1 MGSFEISRDIT
12 IAAPRTVVYDL
23 VDDFR
28 QWGRWSP
35 WEDLDP
41 AMSHEYSGPDRG
53 VGARHRWVGNK
64 DAGEGEM
71 LMTSSSPDGV
81 SLDLSFVKPW
91 KASNQVRIDL
101 AEVGDGARATWTM
114 TGQQNILM
122 KVLFAVMRM
131 GNRLG
136 KDFEKGLRQLKARA
150 EG

>member
-1 MGSFEISRDIT
+1 MGTFESSRDIT

-28 QWGRWSP
+28 QWESWSP

-41 AMSHEYSGPDRG
+41 AMSHEYSGPDC
-53 VGARHRWVGNK
+53 A
-64 DAGEGEM
+64 
-71 LMTSSSPDGV
+71 
-81 SLDLSFVKPW
+81 
-91 KASNQVRIDL
+91 
-101 AEVGDGARATWTM
+101 VGDGTRATWTM

-131 GNRLG
+131 DDRLG